1 VIAQEIRAPRRRQG
15 RGTLGES
22 RRRVAVHALFG
33 ASSQKDNKGN
43 AAMAALRIN
52 ADMANNWRMIQR
64 LRLALQIALILT
76 TARWRDFSRSWGFE
90 VGLMKSAGHQVDPR
104 Q

>member
-1 VIAQEIRAPRRRQG
+1 
-15 RGTLGES
+15 
-22 RRRVAVHALFG
+22 
-33 ASSQKDNKGN
+33 
-43 AAMAALRIN
+43 MAN
-52 ADMANNWRMIQR
+52 NNWRMIQR